1 MADSLITI
9 QLEGAVGDNGDVR
22 LGDFLDE
29 LSAIKNA
36 LRQTERIVLKGDE
49 HAVDYRI
56 VKLSQSS
63 PARVTLR
70 LASRDPRYNQ
80 TPRKITR
87 RFNTSLRMVRRGH
100 RFASALDSR
109 TLEAF
114 HAMNAPTKKHLGN
127 VTVID
132 ERGQPVVVIDQQFER
147 GLSRLLDGDERERD
161 EIVGKLERLDIHNK
175 TQFDIYPVIG
185 PSRIRCSASKSLHA
199 KIVASVGCW
208 VTVDGWALYRKDSPF
223 PYAMKVEDIF
233 PRKGDEEL
241 PLMASLHGIAPD
253 ATEGKSPEDF
263 IRDLRDAYW

>member
-9 QLEGAVGDNGDVR
+9 QLEGALGDNGDVR
-22 LGDFLDE
+22 LSDFLEE

-36 LRQTERIVLKGDE
+36 LRQTERVVIKSDE

-70 LASRDPRYNQ
+70 VAARDPIYNHA
-80 TPRKITR
+80 PRKITR

-100 RFASALDSR
+100 RFAALLDSR

-114 HAMNAPTKKHLGN
+114 QAMNAPTKKNLGS

-132 ERGQPVVVIDQQFER
+132 EREQQVVVIDQQFER
-147 GLSRLLDGDERERD
+147 GLNRLLDGDERERD

-175 TQFDIYPVIG
+175 TQFDIYPIIG
-185 PSRIRCSASKSLHA
+185 ATRIRCTASKSLHK
-199 KIVASVGCW
+199 KIVASIGQW
-208 VTVDGWALYRKDSPF
+208 VTVDGWAIYRKDSPF
-223 PYAMKVEDIF
+223 PHAMKVEDIF

-241 PLMASLHGIAPD
+241 PLMTSLHGIAPD